1 MYDAN
6 DAYSYGYP
14 STTERATESDIE
26 SRQLTNPGS
35 SSPPTVTRFFGG

>member
-1 MYDAN
+1 MYYAN
-6 DAYSYGYP
+6 DACSYRYP
-14 STTERATESDIE
+14 STTGCASESNLK